1 MKYSINNFVEFD
13 ACDGILILLGEGSV
27 PVQLSKPGCRLLNEL
42 VTHSGITL
50 TRDEL
55 LQNVWG
61 DHGLI
66 PSSNNLSN
74 HISFLRKIFSQLG
87 IEDIIVTSP
96 REGFRLDA
104 EVMIVSDSQCEQE
117 ERIEEEEEEEEESF
131 TELKPD
137 TREGKIKRFQ
147 RFINVFIRREV
158 FNINF
163 IILAVI
169 LFSLVIITSRFPDVF
184 FSRDKSTFSS
194 VGLCHFFDLES
205 GRKIVDKN
213 EMDIVKKIIN
223 QKNINCINKKSHIY
237 LKMNPST
244 DDAAHS
250 QQTIFLAQCFSGQ
263 SGNKSKCENY
273 LSLTIHKP

>member
-1 MKYSINNFVEFD
+1 MKYSINNLVEFD
-13 ACDGILILLGEGSV
+13 ACAGILILLGEGNIS
-27 PVQLSKPGCRLLNEL
+27 VQLSKPGCRLLNEL

-87 IEDIIVTSP
+87 MEDIIITSP
-96 REGFRLDA
+96 REGFRLEA
-104 EVMIVSDSQCEQE
+104 EVLIVSDSLCGQE
-117 ERIEEEEEEEEESF
+117 EKIEEEESV
-131 TELKPD
+131 TELKPG

-147 RFINVFIRREV
+147 RFINIFIRREI

-184 FSRDKSTFSS
+184 FSRDKSAFSS
-194 VGLCHFFDLES
+194 VGLCHVFDLES
-205 GRKIVDKN
+205 GRKIIDKN
-213 EMDIVKKIIN
+213 KIDIVKKIIN
-223 QKNINCINKKSHIY
+223 QKNINCVNKKSHIY
-237 LKMNPST
+237 LKTTQFTN
-244 DDAAHS
+244 DAAHN
-250 QQTIFLAQCFSGQ
+250 QQATFLVQCFSGQ

>member
-1 MKYSINNFVEFD
+1 MKYSINNLVEFD
-13 ACDGILILLGEGSV
+13 ACAGILILLGEENI

-87 IEDIIVTSP
+87 MEDIIITSP
-96 REGFRLDA
+96 REGFRLEA
-104 EVMIVSDSQCEQE
+104 EVLIVSDSQCEQE
-117 ERIEEEEEEEEESF
+117 ERIEEQEQESF
-131 TELKPD
+131 TALKSD
-137 TREGKIKRFQ
+137 TRKSKIQRFQ
-147 RFINVFIRREV
+147 RFINIFIRREI

-169 LFSLVIITSRFPDVF
+169 LFSLVIITSRFPDGF
-184 FSRDKSTFSS
+184 FSRDKSAFSS
-194 VGLCHFFDLES
+194 VGLCHVFDLES
-205 GRKIVDKN
+205 GKKIVDKN
-213 EMDIVKKIIN
+213 KMDIVKKIIN
-223 QKNINCINKKSHIY
+223 QKNINCVNKKSHIY
-237 LKMNPST
+237 LKTTQFTN
-244 DDAAHS
+244 DAAHN
-250 QQTIFLAQCFSGQ
+250 QQATFLVQCFSGQ

>member
-1 MKYSINNFVEFD
+1 MKYSINNLVEFD
-13 ACDGILILLGEGSV
+13 TCAGILILLEEENN

-61 DHGLI
+61 NHGLT

-87 IEDIIVTSP
+87 MEDIIITSP

-104 EVMIVSDSQCEQE
+104 EVLIVSDSQCEQE
-117 ERIEEEEEEEEESF
+117 EGIEGQEQEQESF
-131 TELKPD
+131 TGLKSD
-137 TREGKIKRFQ
+137 TREGRIKRFQ
-147 RFINVFIRREV
+147 RFINVFIRREI

-163 IILAVI
+163 ITLALI
-169 LFSLVIITSRFPDVF
+169 LFSLVIITSQFPNVF
-184 FSRDKSTFSS
+184 FSRDKSAFSS
-194 VGLCHFFDLES
+194 VGMCHVFDLES
-205 GRKIVDKN
+205 GRKIFEKN
-213 EMDIVKKIIN
+213 KMDIVKKIIN
-223 QKNINCINKKSHIY
+223 QKNINCFSKESHIY
-237 LKMNPST
+237 LKTTQFAN
-244 DDAAHS
+244 DAEHN
-250 QQTIFLAQCFSGQ
+250 QQVTFLVQCFSGQ
-263 SGNKSKCENY
+263 RENKSKCENY

>member
-1 MKYSINNFVEFD
+1 MKYSINNLVEFD
-13 ACDGILILLGEGSV
+13 ACAGMLILLGEENI

-61 DHGLI
+61 NHGLS

-87 IEDIIVTSP
+87 MEDIIITSP
-96 REGFRLDA
+96 REGFRLEA
-104 EVMIVSDSQCEQE
+104 EVLIVIDSQCRQE
-117 ERIEEEEEEEEESF
+117 ERIEEEEEEDSF

-147 RFINVFIRREV
+147 RFINIFIRREI

-169 LFSLVIITSRFPDVF
+169 LFSLVIITSRFPNGF
-184 FSRDKSTFSS
+184 FSRDKSAFSS
-194 VGLCHFFDLES
+194 VGLCHVFDLES
-205 GRKIVDKN
+205 GREIVDKN
-213 EMDIVKKIIN
+213 KMDIVKKIIN
-223 QKNINCINKKSHIY
+223 QKNINCVNKKSHIY
-237 LKMNPST
+237 LKTTQFTN
-244 DDAAHS
+244 DAEHN
-250 QQTIFLAQCFSGQ
+250 QQAAFLVQCFSDQ
-263 SGNKSKCENY
+263 RENKSKCENY